1 VFPDSFKKIND
12 PSAVGNQTMAT
23 LSNPVADGFHE
34 LLEKNRVLE
43 TENHA
48 LQERLRLAET

>member
-1 VFPDSFKKIND
+1 MITERDS
-12 PSAVGNQTMAT
+12 VGNQKTTT
-23 LSNPVADGFHE
+23 LDNSGADGFHE